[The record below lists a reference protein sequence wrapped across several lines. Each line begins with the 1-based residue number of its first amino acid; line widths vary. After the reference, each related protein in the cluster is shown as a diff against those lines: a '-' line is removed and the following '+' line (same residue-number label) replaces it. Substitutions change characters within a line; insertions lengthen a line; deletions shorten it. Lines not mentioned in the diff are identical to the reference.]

1 VNYVTYF
8 NNNITATGSGR
19 HTFVRAIILLK
30 DLNQMTMK
38 KIILIIVAI
47 TFVANILNAQNKS
60 TDLRDILQFGLKAG
74 ANFTNIYD
82 LKKQEF
88 NSDFKFG
95 FAAGAFL
102 AIPIGKYL
110 GLQPEILFSQKGYK
124 ATGTFLTMGYKFTHT
139 ANYIDV
145 PLLIA
150 LKPSANVTL
159 LAGPQYSFL
168 VKQKDVFTSGS
179 FTADQEQTFQN
190 DKSVLCILGGIDFY
204 LSQFVLSARG
214 GWDLQNNNGDGTS
227 TNPRYKNVWYQATIG
242 FKF

>member
-8 NNNITATGSGR
+8 YNNIIAIGSER
-19 HTFVRAIILLK
+19 RNFVRAIFLLK
-30 DLNQMTMK
+30 NLKLMTMK

-47 TFVANILNAQNKS
+47 TIVSNILSAQNNS
-60 TDLRDILQFGLKAG
+60 TDLRDNLQFGLKAG
-74 ANFTNIYD
+74 ANFSNVYD
-82 LKKQEF
+82 SKNQEF
-88 NSDFKFG
+88 NSDFKVG

-102 AIPIGKYL
+102 TIPIGKYI

-124 ATGTFLTMGYKFTHT
+124 ATGTFLTIGYKFTHT
-139 ANYIDV
+139 TNYIDV
-145 PLLIA
+145 PLLFAI
-150 LKPSANVTL
+150 KPSAYVTL

-179 FTADQEQTFQN
+179 FTVDQEQTFQN
-190 DKSVLCILGGIDFY
+190 DRSVLCFLGGIDFN
-204 LSQFVLSARG
+204 LNQFVISARA

-227 TNPRYKNVWYQATIG
+227 TNPRYKNVWYQATLG